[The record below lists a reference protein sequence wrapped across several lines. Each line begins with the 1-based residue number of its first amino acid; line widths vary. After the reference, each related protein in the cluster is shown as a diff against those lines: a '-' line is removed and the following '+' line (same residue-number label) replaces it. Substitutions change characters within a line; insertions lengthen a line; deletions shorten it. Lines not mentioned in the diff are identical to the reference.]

1 TGIWNSVRLWDRFLR
16 ASGYLGGD
24 GERAPG
30 REALPARFSQHGDLP
45 SLRVDLVLLFV
56 SPREKSHNV
65 YGPAARAQPRAVEPG
80 TGAFAA
86 TMTLAIILVTAA
98 ILSLVLIVA
107 IASRTLQLSG
117 GSNLIREIEPIDVE
131 AFRNLINVADDA
143 FLRESLAPKQF
154 RAVRRARL
162 RATAAYVSQAG
173 RNAVVLV
180 HIGQAALTSSDL
192 RTQ

>member
-1 TGIWNSVRLWDRFLR
+1 
-16 ASGYLGGD
+16 
-24 GERAPG
+24 
-30 REALPARFSQHGDLP
+30 
-45 SLRVDLVLLFV
+45 
-56 SPREKSHNV
+56 
-65 YGPAARAQPRAVEPG
+65 
-80 TGAFAA
+80 
-86 TMTLAIILVTAA
+86 MTLAIILVVAA
-98 ILSLVLIVA
+98 ILSLALIVGLA
-107 IASRTLQLSG
+107 VSRTLQLSVR
-117 GSNLIREIEPIDVE
+117 SNLAGQIEPIDVE

-192 RTQ
+192 RTQQAAQELVNDALLVRRNATFALLRIYAAFAWPNSVLPAHAIAERYEHLSGSAMLLGRLQNPAVSVRLAARLQ